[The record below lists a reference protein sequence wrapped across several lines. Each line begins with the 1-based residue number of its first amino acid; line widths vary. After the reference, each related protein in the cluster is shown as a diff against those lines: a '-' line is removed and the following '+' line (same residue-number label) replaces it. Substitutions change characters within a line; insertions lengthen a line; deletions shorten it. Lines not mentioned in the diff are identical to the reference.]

1 MQKCYMKQDVV
12 MFENNI
18 YQIDVFME
26 NKPGRMSCYY
36 IDSSNPIL
44 IEVGPSNSFPYL
56 ISSLE
61 SLGINEV
68 NRSAMTHLHLDHI
81 GGIGHL
87 VEKFK
92 DHFVYIHELGLKHL
106 PNPEKLWKAVSNIYT
121 EEWLIENWGEIKP
134 TPIEKIKTLNDN
146 EFIDLGNNRK
156 LKAYHDPGH
165 AKHHYSFYD
174 ETSKTLFIGDTLG
187 LIYPHGNFVQP
198 NLPPPD
204 FDKEI
209 LFETLE
215 KFEKL
220 ELNNLALAHFGI
232 HKNPYDLIANAKES
246 IDVWIKFIENL
257 PETSNQE
264 ASAIMEQWVRT
275 NYEFLGI
282 DKETID
288 NYTNNV
294 HFEMQVAGIRNYL
307 LKKKNH

>member
-1 MQKCYMKQDVV
+1 MKQDVIK
-12 MFENNI
+12 FDNHI

-87 VEKFK
+87 VEKYK
-92 DHFVYIHELGLKHL
+92 EHFVYIHELGLKHL
-106 PNPEKLWKAVSNIYT
+106 PNPEKLWKAVSDIYT
-121 EEWLIENWGEIKP
+121 EKWLIENWGKIKP
-134 TPIEKIKTLNDN
+134 TPIDKIKTLSDN
-146 EFIDLGNNRK
+146 EFIDLGSNRK
-156 LKAYHDPGH
+156 LKAYYDPGH

-174 ETSKTLFIGDTLG
+174 DASKTLFIGDTLG

-204 FDKEI
+204 FDKEV

-232 HKNPYDLIANAKES
+232 HNNPYDLITNAKES
-246 IDVWIKFIENL
+246 IEVWIKFIENL

-264 ASAIMEQWVRT
+264 AGAIMEQWVRT

-307 LKKKNH
+307 LKKKNP